1 MVRMWKLVLTFGCLL
16 ALAGLLIM
24 QLVLGCMGLV
34 ALLGPGGA
42 VAGVLLWLLLG
53 WRLPLKFGA
62 FWGALTLWH
71 WPWFPALMI
80 GAPRELLMVPGLVS
94 RLIARLRHP
103 PPVWRGVPTGAPQIT
118 SAVPR

>member
-1 MVRMWKLVLTFGCLL
+1 MVRMWKLFLTFGCLL
-16 ALAGLLIM
+16 ALAGFAIM
-24 QLVLGCMGLV
+24 QLVLGCMGL
-34 ALLGPGGA
+34 ARLLGPGGA

-62 FWGALTLWH
+62 FWAALTLWH

-103 PPVWRGVPTGAPQIT
+103 PPVWRGLPAGTAQAG
-118 SAVPR
+118 SAVSR

>member
-1 MVRMWKLVLTFGCLL
+1 MVRMWKLFLTLGCLL
-16 ALAGLLIM
+16 ALAGFMIM
-24 QLVLGCMGLV
+24 QLVLGCMGLA

-42 VAGVLLWLLLG
+42 GLSLLLWLLLG

-62 FWGALTLWH
+62 FWAALTLWH

-103 PPVWRGVPTGAPQIT
+103 PPVWRGVPAGAAQSG
-118 SAVPR
+118 SAVSR